1 MNKAELDLEKYV
13 RTVPDFPTEGIN
25 FRDISPL
32 LLNAEAFAHSVEKMA
47 SHFNSQDVDY
57 VAGIEARGFL
67 LASALSIELQ
77 AGLLPIRKKG
87 KLPRPVISLDY
98 DLEYGAA
105 TLEVQKQ
112 SIPEGAK
119 VLIVDDVLA
128 TGGTAECASKLI
140 NLVGGRV
147 IGFGFLISL
156 DALNGR
162 ERISGY
168 KEVSLLKYE

>member
-1 MNKAELDLEKYV
+1 M
-13 RTVPDFPTEGIN
+13 
-25 FRDISPL
+25 
-32 LLNAEAFAHSVEKMA
+32 
-47 SHFNSQDVDY
+47 
-57 VAGIEARGFL
+57 
-67 LASALSIELQ
+67 
-77 AGLLPIRKKG
+77 
-87 KLPRPVISLDY
+87 ISLDY

-112 SIPEGAK
+112 SIPKGAK

-156 DALNGR
+156 DTLNGR
-162 ERISGY
+162 ERILGY
-168 KEVSLLKYE
+168 KEVSLLRYG